1 VPLEIMALEDIGH
14 KAAKAGTA
22 RNPKSC
28 ILAESSK
35 VKGERRGSFE
45 L

>member
-28 ILAESSK
+28 ILAEK
-35 VKGERRGSFE
+35 VKEGVPLSFD